1 MKCEHPSLYAALLVG
16 VLVNVLLRSQTAY
29 WCRAGAAAALVC
41 APVLA
46 AVGALFAVSWR
57 QGATP
62 LLRLLFALLLAGTSV
77 LELLRL
83 WNLTQRLYPGAVTQL
98 ALCLLVLLPILYLR
112 RVSAISQT
120 AYVVLCL
127 LCIATAGMLL
137 SVFPRLHITNLQ
149 NAALIWPDFAD
160 AARDQLT
167 LYPEY
172 LLPALWPEPQK
183 RGRHTLL
190 WLAGV
195 ALGGHAPAGRPAPR
209 RRPLR
214 GTLGLY
220 ADGMASI
227 DFVGHGRYDQAG
239 ALLLRH
245 DAPAGR

>member
-1 MKCEHPSLYAALLVG
+1 
-16 VLVNVLLRSQTAY
+16 
-29 WCRAGAAAALVC
+29 
-41 APVLA
+41 
-46 AVGALFAVSWR
+46 
-57 QGATP
+57 
-62 LLRLLFALLLAGTSV
+62 
-77 LELLRL
+77 
-83 WNLTQRLYPGAVTQL
+83 
-98 ALCLLVLLPILYLR
+98 
-112 RVSAISQT
+112 
-120 AYVVLCL
+120 
-127 LCIATAGMLL
+127 MLL
-137 SVFPRLHITNLQ
+137 SVFPRLHIANLQ
-149 NAALIWPDFAD
+149 NVALIWPDFAD

-190 WLAGV
+190 RLAGV
-195 ALGGHAPAGRPAPR
+195 ALGFDVTIHAMLELFYGAGHAPAGRPAPR

-245 DAPAGR
+245 DAPAGW